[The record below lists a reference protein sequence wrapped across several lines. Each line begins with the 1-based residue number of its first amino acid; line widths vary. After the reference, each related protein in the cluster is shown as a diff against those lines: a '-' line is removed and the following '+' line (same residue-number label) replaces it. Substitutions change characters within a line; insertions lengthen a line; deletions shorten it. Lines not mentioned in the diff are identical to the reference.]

1 MDRLA
6 TTGHF
11 GITVTPAAGYLEER
25 FIISVFGSPTSA
37 RKIKLR
43 TEKPGYYRYND
54 PVFAERI
61 GDGKLHVIGT
71 TMLKGRELDPNE
83 KNVVKVY
90 ATADIP
96 WATDKHS
103 ASVEVELIPT
113 PSEVEVPYEPGVG
126 CVEGTYTADRR
137 MVCSGGVWVPVG
149 EEPEVPGVR
158 KYLTVAEADERV
170 RMGLPCYIKC
180 VLPILDMLPGFPYT
194 PGAWVPPLCEITGEP

>member
-1 MDRLA
+1 MERLA
-6 TTGHF
+6 TTGQF

-25 FIISVFGSPTSA
+25 FIISVFGSPASA
-37 RKIKLR
+37 RKVKLR
-43 TEKPGYYRYND
+43 TEKPEYYRWND

-90 ATADIP
+90 ATADMP

-103 ASVEVELIPT
+103 ASVEVELVPT
-113 PSEVEVPYEPGVG
+113 PSEVEVPYEPGEG
-126 CVEGTYTADRR
+126 CVEGAYTADRK
-137 MVCSGGVWVPVG
+137 MVCRGGVWVPV
-149 EEPEVPGVR
+149 EPGVS
-158 KYLTVAEADERV
+158 KYLTVEEANERV

-180 VLPILDMLPGFPYT
+180 VLPILDLLPGLPYT
-194 PGAWVPPLCEITGEP
+194 PGAWVPPLCAITEEP